1 MWKTI
6 FDGTF
11 DDRTVKLKEYND
23 GDGPR
28 ELRVETN
35 YGEDQ
40 ILGGDV
46 SGVIAGAPVS
56 ADDTMHVD
64 ASTPGELARNL
75 VDQGGFSDESAQEI
89 ARFAKLP

>member
-1 MWKTI
+1 MWKTV
-6 FDGTF
+6 FAGTV
-11 DDRTVKLKEYND
+11 DDRPVKLKEYND
-23 GDGPR
+23 DDGAR

-46 SGVIAGAPVS
+46 PGVIAGAPVS

-64 ASTPGELARNL
+64 ASTPEELELNL
-75 VDQGGFSDESAQEI
+75 IELGGFSPAGAKEI
-89 ARFAKLP
+89 ASHAWLP